1 MQNVEFKAELRDP
14 QLARIICKHVGAQ
27 HLMKFAQKD
36 TYYKVPSGRLK
47 KREQDNEPIEYI
59 LYHRH
64 DRVRPK
70 LSHFTIYSEEQA
82 LERFGEREMPVLVVV
97 EKIRDLWMYKNVRVH
112 LDEVQDLG
120 LFIECEALVSPKQHL
135 GRCHRRIA
143 KLRKKFGPAM
153 GEMIACGYAELLLND
168 EALSV

>member
-27 HLMKFAQKD
+27 HVMRFAQKD
-36 TYYKVPSGRLK
+36 TYYRVPSGRLK
-47 KREQDNEPIEYI
+47 KREQDGEPVEYI
-59 LYHRH
+59 MYHRH

-70 LSHFTIYSEEQA
+70 LSHFSIFSEEEMR
-82 LERFGEREMPVLVVV
+82 ERFGQREMPVLCVV
-97 EKIRDLWMYKNVRVH
+97 EKMRDLWMYRNVRIH
-112 LDEVQDLG
+112 LDEVKDLG

-153 GEMIACGYAELLLND
+153 GEMIACGYADLLTND
-168 EALSV
+168 AAVGA